1 MAIDRKRADIFFTY
15 LFRVMSLTSV
25 LALAS
30 ILIFVFVQGAGP
42 FVFATASGIRIV
54 PERME
59 VITVNG
65 VTYRDRT
72 TFIDVQEKNAPVSIS
87 FSNGDFSGALEIDV
101 NDAEDDPEKI
111 LSFTKN
117 EGGGEVTYPQA
128 YTYTV
133 NYPGRLPG
141 TTAKIHILLP
151 EKPYSFLDFIT
162 GLEWRPAYNKLYG
175 ILPMIAGTV
184 IVSFC
189 AILLGL
195 PLALLSA
202 VFLAEFIPLKTAS
215 IIRSGIELL
224 AGIPSVV
231 YGFFGL
237 MVIVPWVKSAFNAAS
252 GNGLLSAAL
261 VLGVMILPTVITIAE
276 TSLRAVPGS
285 IREASLSLGASK
297 MQTAWSVVLPHAK
310 SGVLA
315 AVILGISR
323 AVGET
328 MAVILVA
335 GNSPQ
340 LVRGLTDSVRT
351 LTATIALEMGYAEGR
366 HSEML
371 FSIGVVLFALI
382 LILNSVILRVR
393 RETEEE

>member
-1 MAIDRKRADIFFTY
+1 MVDRRRSDVFFTC
-15 LFRVMSLTSV
+15 LFRVISLTSV

-42 FVFATASGIRIV
+42 FVFATAPGIRIV

-59 VITVNG
+59 EITVNG
-65 VTYRDRT
+65 VSYRDHT
-72 TFIDVQEKNAPVSIS
+72 TFISVPPEAAAVSIG
-87 FSNGDFSGALEIDV
+87 FSNGGSSGVLEIAV
-101 NDAEDDPEKI
+101 HNSEKDPGKKLE
-111 LSFTKN
+111 FTRN
-117 EGGGEVTYPQA
+117 EGGGDVTYPQA

-141 TTAKIHILLP
+141 TSAKIHILLP
-151 EKPYSFLDFIT
+151 EKPYSFIDFIT
-162 GLEWRPAYNKLYG
+162 GFEWRPSYHKLYG
-175 ILPMIAGTV
+175 ILPMIAGTI
-184 IVSFC
+184 IVSFG

-195 PLALLSA
+195 PLAIFSA
-202 VFLAEFIPLKTAS
+202 VFLAEFIPPKTAS
-215 IIRSGIELL
+215 VIRSCIELL

-237 MVIVPWVKSAFNAAS
+237 MVIVPWVKNTFHGAS
-252 GNGLLSAAL
+252 GNGLLSAVL
-261 VLGVMILPTVITIAE
+261 VLGVMILPTVITITE
-276 TSLRAVPGS
+276 TSLRAVPAS
-285 IREASLSLGASK
+285 VREASLSLGASK
-297 MQTAWSVVLPHAK
+297 MQTAWAAALPHAK

-371 FSIGVVLFALI
+371 FSIGIVLFVLI

-393 RETEEE
+393 RKTEEE

>member
-1 MAIDRKRADIFFTY
+1 MLKSRHADVFFTY

-42 FVFATASGIRIV
+42 FVSATASGIRIV

-59 VITVNG
+59 EITVNG
-65 VTYRDRT
+65 AGYRDRT
-72 TFIDVQEKNAPVSIS
+72 TFINIPSEAGTVSIR
-87 FSNGDFSGALEIDV
+87 FSNGASSGALEIAV
-101 NDAEDDPEKI
+101 HKSEKDPEKV
-111 LSFTKN
+111 LEFTKN

-151 EKPYSFLDFIT
+151 ERPYSFVDFIT
-162 GLEWRPAYNKLYG
+162 GLEWRPAYNKVYG
-175 ILPMIAGTV
+175 ILPMIAGTL

-189 AILLGL
+189 AVLLGL
-195 PLALLSA
+195 PLAIFSG
-202 VFLAEFIPLKTAS
+202 VFLAEFVSPKPAS
-215 IIRSGIELL
+215 LIRSGIELL

-237 MVIVPWVKSAFNAAS
+237 MVIVPWVKNTFNAAS

-285 IREASLSLGASK
+285 VREASLSLGASK
-297 MQTAWSVVLPHAK
+297 MQTAWAVVLPHAR
-310 SGVLA
+310 SGVMA
-315 AVILGISR
+315 GVILGISR

-366 HSEML
+366 HNEML

-382 LILNSVILRVR
+382 LILNSVILKVR
-393 RETEEE
+393 RETEGT